1 MTRRN
6 RTCEVLELVLMW
18 SPLPNRLMGTGA
30 GGGHA
35 GVGGMYNG
43 GGDRSPPLYNNKH
56 GELIEVLW
64 NTTKLV
70 QSSKFQFVVHKYSGI
85 VSK

>member
-1 MTRRN
+1 
-6 RTCEVLELVLMW
+6 MW

-64 NTTKLV
+64 NTT
-70 QSSKFQFVVHKYSGI
+70 YN
-85 VSK
+85 